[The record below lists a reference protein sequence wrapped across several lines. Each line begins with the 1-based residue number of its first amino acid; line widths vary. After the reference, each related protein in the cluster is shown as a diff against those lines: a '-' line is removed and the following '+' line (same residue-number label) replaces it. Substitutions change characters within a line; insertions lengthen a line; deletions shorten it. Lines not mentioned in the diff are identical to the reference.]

1 MKTRSL
7 IVTIAIALGLCLW
20 LRADTKPPKPE
31 QTETQMMTVDGAFT
45 TLFPELPNV
54 GLMAKDLRLSV
65 EDLDTAE
72 ENVEGLYLLWQSL
85 DTRVDAIESELEA
98 TP

>member
-7 IVTIAIALGLCLW
+7 IVTFAVALGLCLW

-31 QTETQMMTVDGAFT
+31 TTETQMMTVDGAFT

-54 GLMAKDLRLSV
+54 GLMAKDLRLSI
-65 EDLDTAE
+65 EDLDAAE
-72 ENVEGLYLLWQSL
+72 EDIEGLYLLWESL
-85 DTRVDAIESELEA
+85 DTRLDTIEGELEA

>member
-7 IVTIAIALGLCLW
+7 IVTLAIALGLCLW
-20 LRADTKPPKPE
+20 LRADTKPQPE
-31 QTETQMMTVDGAFT
+31 PTETQMMTVDAAFT
-45 TLFPELPNV
+45 ALFPELPNV